1 MAKERNIG
9 KAIIGASFLLM
20 LAMILLFLYSNSQAV
35 YSQDSAD
42 WKDRYLVM
50 LIFFSV
56 MLGVGTITSR
66 KVLSEQAKAPYWK
79 ALVFR
84 FIPSA
89 LVSVTILFVL
99 KTIIKGVSSVN
110 PLDQINYVPFS
121 VIIFH
126 LFVVSQV
133 EEIMFRGILFE
144 SIASKASIAVSYAIT
159 AFVFAGFH
167 YYSSGGSFLVMLTYI
182 PLSYAFTYL
191 KLEGWPVLKNI
202 RGIGQFFGP
211 SRYTQQSNAGAHF
224 AWNAFILGFGFK

>member
-9 KAIIGASFLLM
+9 KALLGASFLLV
-20 LAMILLFLYSNSQAV
+20 LTLILLFLYSNSQAI
-35 YSQDSAD
+35 YSQDQAD

-56 MLGVGTITSR
+56 MLGVGAVTSR
-66 KVLSEQAKAPYWK
+66 RVLSEQAKAPYWK
-79 ALVFR
+79 ALFYR

-89 LVSVTILFVL
+89 LVSFAILFVL
-99 KTIIKGVSSVN
+99 KAITGGIQSVN
-110 PLDQINYVPFS
+110 PLNLINYVPFT
-121 VIIFH
+121 VLVFH
-126 LFVVSQV
+126 LLVVAQV

-144 SIASKASIAVSYAIT
+144 SIASRASIAVSYAIT

-167 YYSSGGSFLVMLTYI
+167 FYSSGGSLIVMLTYI

-191 KLEGWPVLKNI
+191 KLEGWPFLKNI
-202 RGIGQFFGP
+202 KGIGQFFGS

-224 AWNAFILGFGFK
+224 AWNAFILGFMR